1 MALCLVAG
9 TLVAPATAGAQTTA
23 LEFDRPEAWAMK
35 FAVGVATFTGFG
47 VPVELEDGEFE
58 VGVEV
63 GNVPRLSDAERRV
76 GFNGTKL
83 EDMNKSPVFAR
94 IRGRFGV
101 GAGWAA
107 ELGFVPPVRV
117 EGAQPLML
125 AGALGGVLTES
136 YSYRVGA
143 RIHGQIGRIRGDI
156 TCDEATVAAP
166 PNTPANE
173 FSCEAVSNDEMV
185 HAYSGVE
192 VSASWL
198 LGSVE
203 PYLTVS
209 GTYVDAEFRVD
220 AQYAGLA
227 SNEIFTANGG
237 TLAGAL
243 GAAIA
248 LSDEARMAVEVFYTP
263 LSVVRPP
270 ETDSGVEGLF
280 NVRALFSYAF
290 R

>member
-1 MALCLVAG
+1 MTAPLTSEQRSRFTFGALLIVAI
-9 TLVAPATAGAQTTA
+9 TATIPAPAHAQTTV

-47 VPVELEDGEFE
+47 VPVELEDGDFE
-58 VGVEV
+58 IGFEA

-107 ELGFVPPVRV
+107 ELGFVPPVRID
-117 EGAQPLML
+117 GAQPLML

-136 YSYRVGA
+136 YSYRIGA
-143 RIHGQIGRIRGDI
+143 RIHGQIGRVRGDI
-156 TCDEATVAAP
+156 TCDAETVAAP
-166 PNTPANE
+166 ANTPANE

-198 LGSVE
+198 LGTIE
-203 PYLTVS
+203 PYVTLS
-209 GTYVDAEFRVD
+209 GTYIDADFTVD
-220 AQYAGLA
+220 AQYAGLS
-227 SNEIFTANGG
+227 SNEVFTTNGG
-237 TLAGAL
+237 TVSGAV
-243 GAAIA
+243 GAA
-248 LSDEARMAVEVFYTP
+248 LELNDEARMAIEVFYTP

-270 ETDSGVEGLF
+270 ETDSGF
-280 NVRALFSYAF
+280 
-290 R
+290 